1 MTSNIQQ
8 ELLWQTEKKLP
19 PLETTL
25 VAVNENKFQLKT
37 YH

>member
-8 ELLWQTEKKLP
+8 ELLWPTEKNLP

-25 VAVNENKFQLKT
+25 VAVNENKFRLKT